1 MCVCYVQQF
10 LGTIG
15 VIVCAVAAG
24 IIEVSLGALDR
35 HTAARGKNYSVS
47 KGYVQQFLGTIGV
60 IVCAVAAGIIE
71 VSLGALDRHM
81 AARGKNYSVSKA
93 PADPQSILTRRSTYE
108 SIKKF

>member
-47 KGYVQQFLGTIGV
+47 KG
-60 IVCAVAAGIIE
+60 
-71 VSLGALDRHM
+71 
-81 AARGKNYSVSKA
+81 
-93 PADPQSILTRRSTYE
+93 PADPQSMWTRRMSTFFGFDVDMNLNFKVD
-108 SIKKF
+108 SNLDLNF